1 MKKILPLSLLAL
13 SAAYMSAATPVSAS
27 LESATEIESN
37 SNYNVRPFVKQTIQ
51 NSIKAADYSGE
62 TWTELGQGK
71 YTPSA
76 MSGCYGIPANQVDVV
91 VYEAQG
97 KPGLYKVVG
106 VWPNLM
112 DNSVLYVNA
121 QDPEFV
127 VVEDQNT
134 GYVDNVDGITHIC
147 SYSDEAL
154 KAGKDKA
161 TILAESS
168 EVNAYVEDG
177 IIYFPAGCLGLRWP
191 EAPEDSSYGTV
202 ASQWYYVYTRTAGM
216 LILPGADY
224 VDPWS
229 EEVEGTMV
237 ENIICSSFNLQ
248 STTYTVGVKKNFDTN
263 TYLIRDAWRG
273 VFDQIGG
280 AGYESPS
287 MEINASDPNNAV
299 IELTETGINGG
310 TDGAY
315 QVLSYSAYFGDEC
328 PEENKITVT
337 EDGGNTVITFPISS
351 MLLYAPGTG
360 KFYYAS
366 TADVSTITFPTIQQ
380 ENSSIGDI
388 IVDAEAEVEYY
399 NLQGIRI
406 DNPKSGQIVIKRQ
419 GNVVSKEFIR

>member
-27 LESATEIESN
+27 LENATEIESN

-51 NSIKAADYSGE
+51 SSIKVADYSGE

-71 YTPSA
+71 YLSSA
-76 MSGCYGIPANQVDVV
+76 ISGCYAIPANLEDVV

-97 KPGLYKVVG
+97 KSGLYKVEG
-106 VWPNLM
+106 VWPNLV
-112 DNSVLYVNA
+112 DNGVLYVNA

-127 VVEDQNT
+127 IVEEQNM
-134 GYVDNVDGITHIC
+134 GYVDRADGITYIG

-161 TILAESS
+161 TILAESP
-168 EVNAYVEDG
+168 EYNAYVEDG
-177 IIYFPAGCLGLRWP
+177 IIHFPAGCLGLRWP
-191 EAPEDSSYGTV
+191 EAPEDSQYGTNPDV
-202 ASQWYYVYTRTAGM
+202 WYYNYTKTAGM

-237 ENIICSSFNLQ
+237 ENIICSSFGLQ
-248 STTYTVGVKKNFDTN
+248 STTYNVGVKKNFDTN
-263 TYLIRDAWRG
+263 TYRIRDAWRG

-310 TDGAY
+310 EDGVY
-315 QVLSYSAYFGDEC
+315 QVLSFSAYVGDAC

-337 EDGGNTVITFPISS
+337 EDGGNTVITFPIKS
-351 MLLYAPGTG
+351 MLLYATGTG
-360 KFYYAS
+360 QFYYAS
-366 TADVSTITFPTIQQ
+366 TDDVSTITFPTIQQ

-406 DNPKSGQIVIKRQ
+406 DNPKAGQIVIKRQ

>member
-1 MKKILPLSLLAL
+1 
-13 SAAYMSAATPVSAS
+13 MSAATPVSAS

-51 NSIKAADYSGE
+51 SSIKVADYSGE

-76 MSGCYGIPANQVDVV
+76 ISGCYGIQANQEDVV

-127 VVEDQNT
+127 IVEEQNI
-134 GYVDNVDGITHIC
+134 GFVDPADGITYIG

-168 EVNAYVEDG
+168 DVNAYVEDG

-191 EAPEDSSYGTV
+191 EAPEDSQYGTV

-237 ENIICSSFNLQ
+237 ENILWDSFGVQSS
-248 STTYTVGVKKNFDTN
+248 TYNVGVKKNFN
-263 TYLIRDAWRG
+263 NNHYLIIDPWRG
-273 VFDQIGG
+273 VYDQIGG
-280 AGYESPS
+280 AGIESPS
-287 MEINASDPNNAV
+287 IEIDASNPNDCSIASTPIGV
-299 IELTETGINGG
+299 ASYEI
-310 TDGAY
+310 
-315 QVLSYSAYFGDEC
+315 LSFSYYTTAPDEQ
-328 PEENKITVT
+328 KITVT
-337 EDGGNTVITFPISS
+337 EDGANTVITFPIRS
-351 MLLYAPGTG
+351 MLLFDPDSN
-360 KFYYAS
+360 KLYYLGNE
-366 TADVSTITFPTIQQ
+366 DVSTITFPTIQQ
-380 ENSSIGDI
+380 DNSSIGDI